1 MTKDSFAK
9 AKAEAQKMFDCPQ
22 DNWSMED
29 VQRLASRAG
38 LTMKPPKRGSH
49 FTVSSPH
56 IESIQTVPYN
66 RPIKAVY
73 IKRFA
78 TMVRQ
83 HIAALEEDNGN

>member
-1 MTKDSFAK
+1 M
-9 AKAEAQKMFDCPQ
+9 KAEAKRMFDSPH
-22 DNWSMED
+22 DNWTMDD

-38 LTMKPPKRGSH
+38 LNVKAPARGSH

-56 IESIQTVPYN
+56 LEAIQTVPYN

-78 TMVRQ
+78 VMVRQ
-83 HIAALEEDNGN
+83 HIAALEEADGN